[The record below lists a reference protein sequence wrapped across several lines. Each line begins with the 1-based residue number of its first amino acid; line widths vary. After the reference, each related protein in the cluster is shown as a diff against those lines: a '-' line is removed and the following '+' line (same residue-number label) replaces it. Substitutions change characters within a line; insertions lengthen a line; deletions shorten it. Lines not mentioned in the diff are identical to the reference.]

1 MMLNLT
7 ELLTAYPEPLRIHKT
22 FILREY
28 LQCKILE
35 ILFEG
40 PFASKFCF
48 LGGTCLRLVH
58 GNPRF
63 SEDLDF
69 DNFALTENEF
79 AEVSDLLKTGLQQQG
94 YQVEMKQVIR
104 GTYHCHI
111 RFPGLLFEQGLSGYR
126 EEKILIQL
134 DTEPQ
139 NFDFEPKTFVLNKFD
154 VTTAIFVTPL
164 ELLLAQKFTA
174 LCERKRSKG
183 RDFYDIIF
191 LLSKSVKPD
200 FGYLAARLDAPT
212 PDALRHRVGE
222 TLARVSLDAMAADV
236 RPFLFNP
243 TDEKR
248 VRLFDQIL
256 AQADLG

>member
-1 MMLNLT
+1 MLNLS
-7 ELLTAYPEPLRIHKT
+7 ELLETYPAALRVHRS

-40 PFASKFCF
+40 SYASRFCF

-58 GNPRF
+58 NNSRF

-69 DNFALTENEF
+69 DNFQVTEPEF
-79 AEVSDLLKTGLQQQG
+79 DEVSNSIRIGLEQQG

-104 GTYHCHI
+104 GAYHCYI

-139 NFDFEPKTFVLNKFD
+139 HFNFEPEHYILNRFD
-154 VTTAIFVTPL
+154 VTTQILTTPPDI
-164 ELLLAQKFTA
+164 LLAQKFTA
-174 LCERKRSKG
+174 LCQRKKNKG
-183 RDFYDIIF
+183 RDFFDIVF
-191 LLSKSVKPD
+191 LLSRSVKPNYAFLEMKLGVSNRTQLMD
-200 FGYLAARLDAPT
+200 RVRDICQQLDMEEM
-212 PDALRHRVGE
+212 VK
-222 TLARVSLDAMAADV
+222 DV
-236 RPFLFNP
+236 RNFLFYP
-243 TDEKR
+243 TDEKK
-248 VRLFDQIL
+248 VRLFLPVLEQSDF
-256 AQADLG
+256 

>member
-1 MMLNLT
+1 MINLT
-7 ELLTAYPEPLRIHKT
+7 ELLTAYPEPLRIHRA

-40 PFASKFCF
+40 PLASKFCF

-69 DNFALTENEF
+69 DNFALTEDEF
-79 AEVSDLLKTGLQQQG
+79 SRVSDLVKNGLEQQG

-104 GTYHCHI
+104 GAYHCHI
-111 RFPGLLFEQGLSGYR
+111 RFPGILFEQGMSGYR
-126 EEKILIQL
+126 EEKIVIQL

-139 NFDFEPKTFVLNKFD
+139 NFDFEPNTFILNKFD
-154 VTTAIFVTPL
+154 VTTAIFVTPP

-191 LLSKSVKPD
+191 LLSKSIKPN

-212 PDALRHRVGE
+212 PDALRHRVSE
-222 TLARVSLDAMAADV
+222 ILTRVRLDDMAADV

-248 VRLFDQIL
+248 VRLFEQIL